1 MTPPPGD
8 LATLAPR
15 SGWLG
20 VWLRELRGNAW
31 IVLFVPV
38 VLTALLGVVGRDG
51 PAELLRGFLFNTM
64 MMLVV
69 ELVRGGLY
77 TLVCARWIVGRGPAL
92 QWLVRG
98 LTIIIALVVATELTV
113 RLFAALAWISDVA
126 ATRVHVLQIAVV
138 VAVTKAVTSTAL
150 ERQHAPQSALEVREE
165 QLRRETLRAQL
176 SALQARTNPHFLF
189 NALNTVASLIEDDPA
204 RAELAVER
212 LASLFRYSLD
222 GSHTLA
228 VPLRAELAAVRD
240 YVEVERLRFGERLR
254 VEFSVEPATEALW
267 VPPLV
272 LQPLVEN
279 AVAHGVA
286 SRRAGATVTIGCAR
300 VGASLEL
307 TVEDDGDA
315 AATGPSRGPSRG
327 SGTALANLRERLHL
341 AHGDAAQREAGPAP
355 HGGFRARVRLPAD
368 AGPEAQP

>member
-1 MTPPPGD
+1 MSPPRGEV
-8 LATLAPR
+8 ATLAAVP
-15 SGWLG
+15 GQLG
-20 VWLRELRGNAW
+20 VWRTELRDNAW

-38 VLTALLGVVGRDG
+38 VLTALLGVVGDAG

-77 TLVCARWIVGRGPAL
+77 TLVCAPWLVDRGPAL
-92 QWLVRG
+92 RWLVRIA
-98 LTIIIALVVATELTV
+98 TIAVALVVATELTV
-113 RLFAALAWISDVA
+113 RLYAAIGWMTDIDQARA
-126 ATRVHVLQIAVV
+126 QVLRIAVV
-138 VAVTKAVTSTAL
+138 VAATMAVTSTAL
-150 ERQHAPQSALEVREE
+150 ERVHDRQRALERREE

-204 RAELAVER
+204 RAEQAVER

-222 GSHTLA
+222 GSHTLT
-228 VPLRAELAAVRD
+228 VPLGAELAAVRD
-240 YVEVERLRFGERLR
+240 YIEVERLRFGERLR
-254 VEFSVEPATEALW
+254 VELRVEPACEALL

-286 SRRAGATVTIGCAR
+286 SRRAGATVRIGCAR
-300 VGASLEL
+300 VGVS
-307 TVEDDGDA
+307 
-315 AATGPSRGPSRG
+315 
-327 SGTALANLRERLHL
+327 
-341 AHGDAAQREAGPAP
+341 
-355 HGGFRARVRLPAD
+355 
-368 AGPEAQP
+368 